1 MSDVSGL
8 PGAATVARLSAD
20 AAAARQLLDVLAES
34 FDPEDVVVSA
44 YEAPDGRWPLALYFR
59 EPPDEPAVRS
69 LVALAA
75 GAKAAGSLTF
85 ETLAPTDWV
94 QKSLDGLRPVEAG
107 RFVVH
112 GSHDRA
118 RIQSNRIG
126 IEIEAGLAFGTGHH
140 ATTRGCLL
148 ALDRIIKRRRP
159 GRTLDIGTG
168 TGVLAIAAVKA
179 LRRPA
184 LASDIDLRA
193 VRTARENARLNRADA
208 WIEIVHTA
216 GLRDRRFRARGPF
229 AMVFANILLAPLRQL
244 AAPIARLVAPGGQM
258 VLSGLLQAQAR
269 PALGA
274 YLPHGL
280 RLSRRIP
287 LDGWITLVLERKAAK
302 RAVRRPRVRG

>member
-1 MSDVSGL
+1 MI
-8 PGAATVARLSAD
+8 
-20 AAAARQLLDVLAES
+20 
-34 FDPEDVVVSA
+34 
-44 YEAPDGRWPLALYFR
+44 
-59 EPPDEPAVRS
+59 
-69 LVALAA
+69 ALAA
-75 GAKAAGSLTF
+75 SSDVADSLTF

-94 QKSLDGLRPVEAG
+94 RKSLDGLQPVEAG

-148 ALDRIIKRRRP
+148 ALDRIIKRGWS

-168 TGVLAIAAVKA
+168 TGVLAIASVKA
-179 LRRPA
+179 LRQPA
-184 LASDIDLRA
+184 LASDIDRRA
-193 VRTARENARLNRADA
+193 VQTARENVRLNPAGAQID
-208 WIEIVHTA
+208 IVHTA

-229 AMVFANILLAPLRQL
+229 AIVFANILLAPLRQL
-244 AAPIARLVAPGGQM
+244 AAPIARLVTPGGHI
-258 VLSGLLQAQAR
+258 VLSGLLEAQAG